1 MKTRNFGFPRIG
13 AKRELKKALEQFW
26 AKEIDAAQLIEV
38 GKDIRKKNW
47 EAQSI
52 LDDIPSNDFSFYD
65 QILDLIYTF
74 DCLPKRFRQLQ
85 QKENLNDLELYFALA
100 RGFQNETSDVKAME
114 MTKWFDTNYHFIVPE
129 FYKNTQFSISKPIK
143 IVEEYNEAKVSGFET
158 LPTIIGPVTFLW
170 LGKEIDK
177 GFHRLDL
184 LDDLLASYSVI
195 LDQLLEHG
203 ASKIQFDEPCLALD
217 ENPLIQE
224 CIKKVYQ
231 RFGKEFPQ
239 LDITLGNYFDC
250 YGGNLTTV
258 LQLPIH
264 TLHLDLVRC
273 GEQINDIL
281 NHELFNENLHLS
293 LGIIDGRN
301 VWKNDFRKSL
311 EVIKKVEASIGSDRI
326 VLSPSCSLLH
336 SPIDLNLEDE
346 QSKIYPEVKPWLSF
360 AQQKI
365 EELEQLKALVA
376 EKEPYQHPLYVSNQ
390 IDIQSRITSE
400 LVNNLKVQE
409 RVKNLSAKES
419 QRASDFKSRK
429 VQQAV
434 ALQLPLLPTT
444 SIGSLPQT
452 KEVRKNRS
460 LFKRGK
466 ITHEQYSDFI
476 KNEIKDAIRFQES
489 IDVDVL
495 VHGEFERNDMVE
507 FFGEQLDGFTFTS
520 HGWVQS
526 FGSRYVKP
534 PIIYGD
540 VHRSEAMTVKES
552 AYAQSLTE
560 RPVKGMLTGPVTILQ
575 WSFVRDDQPRHKT
588 CKQIS
593 LAIRDEVIDLEKAGL
608 KVIQIDEPA
617 FREGLPLRKGDWQSY
632 LDWAVDS
639 FKISSS
645 GVKDGTQIHTHMCYS
660 KFNDIIKSIAAMDA
674 DVITIEC
681 SRSQLHLL
689 NAFSNFKYPN
699 EIGPG
704 IYDIHSPNVP
714 SIYDMLDFINKA
726 KIKIPLEQLW
736 VNPDCGLKTRGWTE
750 TKASLE
756 AMVNATKKARELFTE
771 KVS

>member
-26 AKEIDAAQLIEV
+26 SKEIEAEKLLQISR
-38 GKDIRKKNW
+38 DIRKKNW
-47 EAQSI
+47 QAQSI

-74 DCLPKRFRQLQ
+74 NCLPKRFKNLQ
-85 QKENLNDLELYFALA
+85 KQENLSDLELYFALA
-100 RGFQNETSDVKAME
+100 RGFQNEISDVKAME

-129 FYKNTQFSISKPIK
+129 LYTNTSFSLGKTIK
-143 IVEEYNEAKVSGFET
+143 IVEEYKEAKENGFNT
-158 LPTIIGPVTFLW
+158 LPNIVGPVTFLW
-170 LGKEIDK
+170 IGKEIDK

-184 LDDLLASYSVI
+184 IDSLLPIYTQI
-195 LDQLLEHG
+195 IQKLIDEG
-203 ASKIQFDEPCLALD
+203 ATKIQFDEPCLALD
-217 ENPLIQE
+217 ENPLIQT
-224 CIKKVYQ
+224 CIQKVYQ
-231 RFGKEFPQ
+231 KLTTDFPQ
-239 LDITLGNYFDC
+239 LQITLGNYFDC
-250 YGGNLTTV
+250 YGANLDTV

-281 NHELFNENLHLS
+281 NHPKLNNDIHLS

-301 VWKNDFRKSL
+301 VWKNDYKKSL
-311 EVIKKVEASIGSDRI
+311 EIINKVVHTLGKDRLI
-326 VLSPSCSLLH
+326 LSPSCSLLH
-336 SPIDLNLEDE
+336 SPIDINLEDE
-346 QSKIYPEVKPWLSF
+346 HSKIHPEVKPWLSF
-360 AQQKI
+360 AHQKI
-365 EELEQLKALVA
+365 EELNELKLLAS
-376 EKEPYQHPLYVSNQ
+376 EKEASQHPLYIRNQ
-390 IDIQSRITSE
+390 IDIQSRVSSE
-400 LVNNLKVQE
+400 LVNNSS
-409 RVKNLSAKES
+409 VKNRVQNLTNDDT
-419 QRASDFKSRK
+419 QRTNDFKVRK
-429 VQQAV
+429 IKQSI

-460 LFKRGK
+460 LYKRK
-466 ITHEQYSDFI
+466 KLTEEQYSNYI
-476 KNEIKDAIRFQES
+476 QNEIKESIRFQEA
-489 IDVDVL
+489 IDMDVL

-540 VHRSEAMTVKES
+540 VHRGKAMTVKES
-552 AYAQSLTE
+552 AYAQSLTKK
-560 RPVKGMLTGPVTILQ
+560 PVKGMLTGPVTILQ
-575 WSFVRDDQPRHKT
+575 WSFVRDDQPREHT
-588 CKQIS
+588 CQQIS
-593 LAIRDEVIDLEKAGL
+593 LAIRDEVTDLEEAGL

-617 FREGLPLRKGDWQSY
+617 FREGLPLRKSDWKGY
-632 LDWAVDS
+632 LQWAVNA
-639 FKISSS
+639 FKIASC
-645 GVKDGTQIHTHMCYS
+645 GVKDETQVHTHMCYS

-689 NAFSNFKYPN
+689 NAFSDFKYPN

-736 VNPDCGLKTRGWTE
+736 VNPDCGLKTRGWAE
-750 TKASLE
+750 TKTALE
-756 AMVNATKKARELFTE
+756 AMVSATKKARELFIE
-771 KVS
+771 KV